1 MECSAITFFVPISAD
16 LLAAKEGLEVGDTLR
31 LRLWRDGSYQLADVM
46 LVEQYL
52 LDEA

>member
-1 MECSAITFFVPISAD
+1 MPVTNTAD